1 MEQYELE
8 LIARY
13 GENDPELKALLDEH
27 IAFEKRLEKFEN
39 KPFLTPAEE
48 LEMKELKKK
57 KLAGKTRMQAILE
70 KYKAMEG

>member
-13 GENDPELKALLDEH
+13 GDNDPELKALWDEH
-27 IAFEKRLEKFEN
+27 IAFEKRLEKFES

-48 LEMKELKKK
+48 LEMKELKQKK
-57 KLAGKTRMQAILE
+57 SAGKTRMQAILE

>member
-1 MEQYELE
+1 MEQYESE

-13 GENDPELKALLDEH
+13 GENDPELKALWDEH
-27 IAFEKRLEKFEN
+27 IAFEKRLEKFES